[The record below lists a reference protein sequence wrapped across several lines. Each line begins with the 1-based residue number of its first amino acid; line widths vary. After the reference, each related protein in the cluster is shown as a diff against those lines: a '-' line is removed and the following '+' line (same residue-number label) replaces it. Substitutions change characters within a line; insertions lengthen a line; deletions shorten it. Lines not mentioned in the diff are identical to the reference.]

1 MRILLTGGTGFVG
14 RHLTAQLLER
24 GHTVIVVTRRRQR
37 MNHSRSQKLIILE
50 ADLCERTAWWHRTP
64 EMNDIDVLI
73 HAAACLDYFG
83 NRRRLHRVNVM
94 GTLHALR
101 NVVDIPGVQKIV
113 FLSSIEAMG
122 PIAEI
127 NIPADETARCAPVS
141 PYGDSKLQ
149 AEKIIEQFGRE
160 RFIPYVILRLG
171 NVYGPG
177 GPSFVLPIAEALTEG
192 RKNVLMRYLPA
203 YQARYIHPV
212 YIADA
217 SRGIIAALE
226 SSAAAGTYILAGE
239 SYMKIQDLYRM
250 IARQMHVEFNPD
262 EGAPDSQRYL
272 QLRNGL
278 RRLLNRA
285 DTLAYFTAACNARIH
300 RAYSISKIRRELGF
314 APAISLEEGIMNALA
329 WARDMKRPGGAH

>member
-94 GTLHALR
+94 GTFHALR
-101 NVVDIPGVQKIV
+101 SVVDIPGVKKIV
-113 FLSSIEAMG
+113 FLSSIEAIG
-122 PIAEI
+122 PVAETD
-127 NIPADETARCAPVS
+127 IPADETARCAPVS

-160 RFIPYVILRLG
+160 RSIPYVILRLG

-177 GPSFVLPIAEALTEG
+177 GASFVLPIAEALTEG
-192 RKNVLMRYLPA
+192 RENVLIRHLPA
-203 YQARYIHPV
+203 YQSRYIHPV
-212 YIADA
+212 YIADS

-239 SYMKIQDLYRM
+239 SYIKIQDLYRR

-262 EGAPDSQRYL
+262 EGAPDSQGYL
-272 QLRNGL
+272 QLRNRL

-285 DTLAYFTAACNARIH
+285 DPLAYFTAACNARIH
-300 RAYSISKIRRELGF
+300 RAYSISKIRRELSF
-314 APAISLEEGIMNALA
+314 APAISLDEGIMNALA
-329 WARDMKRPGGAH
+329 WARDRERSGGSH